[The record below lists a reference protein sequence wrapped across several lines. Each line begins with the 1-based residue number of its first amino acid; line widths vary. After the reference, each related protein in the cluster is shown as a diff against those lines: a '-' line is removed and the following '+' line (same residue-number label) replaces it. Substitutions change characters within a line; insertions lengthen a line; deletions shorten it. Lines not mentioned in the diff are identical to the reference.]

1 MLLIHENNFKN
12 KIKQNYWG
20 IGDEIEGF
28 YLNEYL
34 KTKMKLID
42 IDFKNADSETFKKAT
57 DIINDYGQ
65 MELVPILDIDGKNNW
80 EVLEDSEDEILAKE
94 IKKVV
99 HNLLS

>member
-1 MLLIHENNFKN
+1 
-12 KIKQNYWG
+12 
-20 IGDEIEGF
+20 
-28 YLNEYL
+28 
-34 KTKMKLID
+34 
-42 IDFKNADSETFKKAT
+42 FKNADSETFKKAT